1 MSRGMESPS
10 LLNLCH
16 DVLLSSM
23 KTLTPE
29 LLRRIIK
36 EEVENVKK
44 ELKEAAKKPAT
55 EHLDER
61 AIIGDFIRNVILHG

>member
-1 MSRGMESPS
+1 
-10 LLNLCH
+10 
-16 DVLLSSM
+16 M

-44 ELKEAAKKPAT
+44 ELNERPKEKSA
-55 EHLDER
+55 ERIDER
-61 AIIGDFIRNVILHG
+61 VVIEDFIRNVILHG